1 MGKEERLFC
10 LQEMYRI
17 DFLSFVHGN
26 PGDTV
31 APASTGIT
39 AQSGDCWRVGV
50 PY

>member
-1 MGKEERLFC
+1 MGKEDRLFC
-10 LQEMYRI
+10 LREMYRI
-17 DFLSFVHGN
+17 DFLSFRHGD

-31 APASTGIT
+31 APADTGTI